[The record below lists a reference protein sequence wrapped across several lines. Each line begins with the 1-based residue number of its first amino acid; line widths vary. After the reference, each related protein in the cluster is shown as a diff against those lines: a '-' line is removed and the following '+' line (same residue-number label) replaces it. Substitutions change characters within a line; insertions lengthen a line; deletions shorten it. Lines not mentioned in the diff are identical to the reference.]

1 MLNLAIKFQYPENPN
16 LKIIRKGKN
25 RNGKRCRNE
34 QNTMP
39 LMFLTLAKHVE
50 AKIQTFTEK
59 EFSIHVF
66 VTH

>member
-1 MLNLAIKFQYPENPN
+1 MLNLAIKFQYPENPV

-25 RNGKRCRNE
+25 RKGKRCINE

-50 AKIQTFTEK
+50 AKIQIFTEK

>member
-1 MLNLAIKFQYPENPN
+1 MLNLAIEFQYPENPV

-59 EFSIHVF
+59 EFIHVF